1 MKIVKYILL
10 FLTLLLVFSFC
21 TDKFNAPD
29 NTVDPNQQQVIN
41 DTNYVQQYPIWEG
54 FNKPQDII
62 IGRETLLYVADTEN
76 NRIVVMNV
84 GGDILSIRN
93 IKRPVALEQDHRL
106 NLLVCAEFDTLINNV
121 NTTYSAVYKID
132 LYSAGHDISQAP
144 VKRLL
149 PRTSF
154 DFQRTDRKYTGICV
168 FSDNSF
174 YVSRTGPSNKNLIDP
189 DNVIMRFVQKTRPDG
204 SKIDTLVGRVPLIE
218 PEGTGLLSAN
228 GISSLTSFSGNR
240 LDILVTLIGNNSF
253 KAQWLRFVVTTDFI
267 GYQNNLEPF
276 SNDMMT
282 VNRFTQ
288 PEDIA
293 LDNTNNIYVADAAKD
308 SVFKF
313 NSFGDELESFG
324 GPDVFNSP
332 HAVAF
337 FDRTLY
343 VADTENDRI
352 LRFILST
359 DID

>member
-1 MKIVKYILL
+1 MKVTNYILL
-10 FLTLLLVFSFC
+10 FIVSVLLVFC
-21 TDKFNAPD
+21 TNKFDAPD
-29 NTVDPNQQQVIN
+29 NTVDPNKGQVIN
-41 DTNYVQQYPIWEG
+41 DTNYVQQYPVWEG

-76 NRIVVMNV
+76 NRIVLMNIA
-84 GGDILSIRN
+84 GDILSTRE
-93 IKRPVALEQDHRL
+93 IKRPVALTQDYRL

-121 NTTYSAVYKID
+121 NTTYSAVFKID
-132 LYSAGHDISQAP
+132 LYSAAHDLAAAP
-144 VKRLL
+144 IKRLL

-154 DFQRTDRKYTGICV
+154 DFQRTDRKYTGVCV

-174 YVSRTGPSNKNLIDP
+174 YVARSGPSNNNLIDP
-189 DNVIMRFVQKTRPDG
+189 DNVILRFVRKTKSDG

-228 GISSLTSFSGNR
+228 GISSLTSFSGNK
-240 LDILVTLIGNNSF
+240 LDIMVTLTGNNSF
-253 KAQWLRFVVTTDFI
+253 RTQWLTYVISTDFI

-276 SNDMMT
+276 SNSLMT
-282 VNRFTQ
+282 VNRFEQ
-288 PEDIA
+288 PEGLT
-293 LDNTNNIYVADAAKD
+293 LDNRNNIYVADAAKD

-324 GPDVFNSP
+324 GPDILNSP
-332 HAVAF
+332 HAVAYF
-337 FDRTLY
+337 NQTLY